1 MNSNELVNN
10 PKDLNNAADLYKDLA
25 AGDPYALKMFEGM
38 NLDLNAIKTALNFI
52 VQRDGLTE
60 QEKAN
65 LIKDSWRINFR
76 DKPPTPEEFLSEKYL
91 GPTAKTI
98 YPRIRDVF
106 LQFMDPTQRA
116 RNLVLYPHISWG
128 KSFLSTLIELYI
140 TVNVSLM
147 RDPYKYFGLSPATLL
162 AQVLISYSIKKSREL
177 LLAPYLNI
185 MSASPYFEKVNRKEA
200 MKELRAEYD
209 KRSTVDKL
217 YYTTADP
224 DSELMF
230 DSGVAIKIA
239 SSVQALL
246 GLSIISAALSELA
259 FFKDAGKA
267 LDLNEQVVMADSTLK
282 SMRDV
287 RVGDKLLHPYCGE
300 TEVIN
305 IPWQGEDDLYEIE
318 VEDGRTVRCNANH
331 KWRVTY
337 WDENNIYHDEVV
349 TTQYMIDHPEIEFD
363 IPQIEN

>member
-1 MNSNELVNN
+1 
-10 PKDLNNAADLYKDLA
+10 
-25 AGDPYALKMFEGM
+25 
-38 NLDLNAIKTALNFI
+38 
-52 VQRDGLTE
+52 
-60 QEKAN
+60 
-65 LIKDSWRINFR
+65 
-76 DKPPTPEEFLSEKYL
+76 
-91 GPTAKTI
+91 
-98 YPRIRDVF
+98 
-106 LQFMDPTQRA
+106 
-116 RNLVLYPHISWG
+116 
-128 KSFLSTLIELYI
+128 
-140 TVNVSLM
+140 
-147 RDPYKYFGLSPATLL
+147 
-162 AQVLISYSIKKSREL
+162 
-177 LLAPYLNI
+177 

-337 WDENNIYHDEVV
+337 WDENNIYHDEAV